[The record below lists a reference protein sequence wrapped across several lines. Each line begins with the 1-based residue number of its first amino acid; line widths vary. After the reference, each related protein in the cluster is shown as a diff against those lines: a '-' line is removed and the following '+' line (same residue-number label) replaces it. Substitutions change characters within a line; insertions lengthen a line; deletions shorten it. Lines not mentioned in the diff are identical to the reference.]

1 MAQKEDIIY
10 SSIPIGDYEEDEEE
24 FKGGDY
30 EEDEEE
36 DEEDEDEEEMLEVD
50 AAFNQ
55 WEYVV
60 EQRLREQATAAG
72 PSASMF
78 ERSVSGMDLIAM
90 QQDEAHR
97 VIDSIRNFAI
107 NHNQDP
113 GDMLDEI
120 YTRMTG
126 LERTRPPHASRSSS
140 PDPRDPDYWA
150 KVADK
155 GKGKAEPDKDKGKG
169 SGKGKGEGRQTF
181 LQDYWTKAAEKGK
194 GDGPRD
200 AGL

>member
-24 FKGGDY
+24 FKGKGKDF
-30 EEDEEE
+30 ENNKGMPFTSE
-36 DEEDEDEEEMLEVD
+36 
-50 AAFNQ
+50 AAKD
-55 WEYVV
+55 
-60 EQRLREQATAAG
+60 T
-72 PSASMF
+72 
-78 ERSVSGMDLIAM
+78 D
-90 QQDEAHR
+90 
-97 VIDSIRNFAI
+97 
-107 NHNQDP
+107 
-113 GDMLDEI
+113 
-120 YTRMTG
+120 
-126 LERTRPPHASRSSS
+126 ASRSSS
-140 PDPRDPDYWA
+140 PDLRDPDYWA